1 MDFHGEV
8 NFNNC
13 SFHISQGQP
22 TTQPVNAAPSPPV
35 ATNNPVPVA
44 KNFPAELL
52 ARVRAQHQ
60 PVPTPPPPPPSDQA
74 GENDPPAMRTRW
86 VLDPRGPAFGCNW
99 ETYEPAS
106 ETQLAASPA
115 SQTQLPTDPAE
126 WPPASLRRSASSPPV
141 RLLNRRLAT
150 PSPGHN
156 AAFVVDQN
164 QYVETTADWL
174 QRSTPA
180 KAPPLAFVVD
190 ISTNRAG
197 RHSGDGEV

>member
-44 KNFPAELL
+44 KNLPAELL

-126 WPPASLRRSASSPPV
+126 WPPASLRRSASSPPL
-141 RLLNRRLAT
+141 R
-150 PSPGHN
+150 
-156 AAFVVDQN
+156 
-164 QYVETTADWL
+164 YVETTADWL
-174 QRSTPA
+174 QGSTPA
-180 KAPPLAFVVD
+180 KAPPPAFVVD